1 MIVRIRHQKCCHH
14 AGQLTACTCNLTHFR
29 SAVANHI
36 AFLTIGYKI
45 NSTCNGDNGTGFCGK
60 LLHKLNCLIQCFL
73 SYSICYIRVHTLC
86 GTASQGQCLNL
97 GNIASDHRQFQ
108 LFHQLNR
115 CIRTKG
121 RCTGTYRIQKDWMI
135 QFIRFPS
142 CTEHTFN
149 TALCQRADIDIQ
161 TAADG
166 CDIFHIFR
174 LRRHNRAAAAGQQYI
189 SYIIDCYIIRDIMN
203 KRNILS
209 HILNTISKHFLTLLL
224 IFASFF
230 EIIHKFST

>member
-1 MIVRIRHQKCCHH
+1 
-14 AGQLTACTCNLTHFR
+14 
-29 SAVANHI
+29 
-36 AFLTIGYKI
+36 
-45 NSTCNGDNGTGFCGK
+45 
-60 LLHKLNCLIQCFL
+60 
-73 SYSICYIRVHTLC
+73 
-86 GTASQGQCLNL
+86 
-97 GNIASDHRQFQ
+97 
-108 LFHQLNR
+108 
-115 CIRTKG
+115 
-121 RCTGTYRIQKDWMI
+121 MI

-142 CTEHTFN
+142 GAEHTFN
-149 TALCQRADIDIQ
+149 TTLCQCTDIDIQ

-189 SYIIDCYIIRDIMN
+189 SYIIDCYIIRNIMN

-224 IFASFF
+224 IFASFS